1 MTQLLSR
8 PVSRTRGPVA
18 EERLNRRGSLEPRE
32 PGRPRRSRA
41 VSLVLA
47 CLILMT
53 LDLVGRDD
61 SPVDGVRRVV
71 GEAYAPVEAGVDA
84 VLSPFLAVSGWLH
97 TQDSLAEDVAR
108 LEAENARLRGELA
121 GGDYDRNR
129 LAEYDGLT
137 AAAEQIGYALVPA
150 RVIGVGAAQTF
161 SRTVTIDAGTRAGLR
176 PDLTV
181 VSAAGL
187 VGRVIRVTSS
197 TATVL
202 LVVDADSTVGGR
214 VGSSMK
220 IGFLHGR
227 GELGDFGR
235 TARLD
240 LELVD
245 QTSVPARGDA
255 VVTWGSED
263 GAPYV
268 AGVPV
273 GTVRSVYSSVRDT
286 TQRAVIDPFVDFGA
300 LDLVGVV
307 VPSGTESDRAVVE
320 PDGTLR

>member
-1 MTQLLSR
+1 MTDLMPR
-8 PVSRTRGPVA
+8 
-18 EERLNRRGSLEPRE
+18 ERLNRRGSLEPGE

-53 LDLVGRDD
+53 LDLVGGDD
-61 SPVDGVRRVV
+61 SPVDGARRLVA
-71 GEAYAPVEAGVDA
+71 EAYAPVDAGVDA
-84 VLSPFLAVSGWLH
+84 VLRPFLAVSGWLH

-108 LEAENARLRGELA
+108 LETENARLRGDLA
-121 GGDYDRNR
+121 GVDYDRNR

-137 AAAEQIGYALVPA
+137 SAAEQIGYALVPA

-245 QTSVPARGDA
+245 QTTVPAHGDA

-268 AGVPV
+268 SGVPV
-273 GTVRSVYSSVRDT
+273 GTVKSVYSSVRDT
-286 TQRAVIDPFVDFGA
+286 TQRAVIDPYVDFGA

-307 VPSGTESDRAVVE
+307 VPSGTDSDRAVVE

>member
-1 MTQLLSR
+1 MTLLHE
-8 PVSRTRGPVA
+8 P
-18 EERLNRRGSLEPRE
+18 ERLNRRGSLEPRE

-41 VSLVLA
+41 VALVLA
-47 CLILMT
+47 CLTLMT
-53 LDLVGRDD
+53 LDLVGGEA
-61 SPVDGVRRVV
+61 SPVDGARRLV
-71 GEAYAPVEAGVDA
+71 GEAYAPVESA
-84 VLSPFLAVSGWLH
+84 VNLAMGPFLAASDWFH
-97 TQDSLAEDVAR
+97 TQDSLVEDVDR
-108 LEAENARLRGELA
+108 LQSENEQLRGDLA
-121 GGDYDRNR
+121 TVDYDRNR
-129 LAEYDGLT
+129 LREYDGLT
-137 AAAEQIGYALVPA
+137 ATAEQIGYALVPA
-150 RVIGVGAAQTF
+150 RVIGLGAAQTF

-187 VGRVIRVTSS
+187 VGRVIRVTST

-202 LVVDADSTVGGR
+202 LVIDAESTVGGR
-214 VGSSMK
+214 VGSNMR

-245 QTSVPARGDA
+245 QSSVPVQGDP
-255 VVTWGSED
+255 VVTWGSQD

-273 GTVRSVYSSVRDT
+273 GTVRSVYTSVRDT
-286 TQRAVIDPFVDFGA
+286 TQRAVIDPYVDFGA

-307 VPSGTESDRAVVE
+307 VPSGSDSDRAVVE
-320 PDGTLR
+320 PDGSLR

>member
-1 MTQLLSR
+1 MTDLQSR
-8 PVSRTRGPVA
+8 PR
-18 EERLNRRGSLEPRE
+18 ERLNRRGSLEPRE
-32 PGRPRRSRA
+32 PGTPRRSRA
-41 VSLVLA
+41 LSLVMA
-47 CLILMT
+47 CLVLMT
-53 LDLVGRDD
+53 LDLVGGES
-61 SPVDGVRRVV
+61 SPVDAARRVV
-71 GEAYAPVEAGVDA
+71 GEAYAPVEAGADA
-84 VLSPFLAVSGWLH
+84 VLGPVLAVSSWFR
-97 TQDSLAEDVAR
+97 TQDSLTEDVAR
-108 LEAENARLRGELA
+108 LETENDRLRGDLA
-121 GGDYDRNR
+121 TVDYDRNR
-129 LAEYDGLT
+129 LQEYDGLT
-137 AAAEQIGYALVPA
+137 SAAEQLGYALVPA
-150 RVIGVGAAQTF
+150 RVIGIGPAQSF

-181 VSAAGL
+181 VNAAGL

-202 LVVDADSTVGGR
+202 LAIDAESTVGGR

-227 GELGDFGR
+227 GDLGDFGGQG
-235 TARLD
+235 RLD

-245 QTSVPARGDA
+245 QSVVPARGDT

-268 AGVPV
+268 SGVPV
-273 GTVRSVYSSVRDT
+273 GTVRSVYSSVRDS
-286 TQRAVIDPFVDFGA
+286 TQRAEIAPYVDFGA

-320 PDGTLR
+320 PDGSLR

>member
-1 MTQLLSR
+1 MTDLINR
-8 PVSRTRGPVA
+8 PVSRTRDAGD
-18 EERLNRRGSLEPRE
+18 RLNRRGSLEPRE

-41 VSLVLA
+41 LTLVLA
-47 CLILMT
+47 CLVLMT
-53 LDLVGRDD
+53 LDLVGGES
-61 SPVDGVRRVV
+61 SPVDPARRLV
-71 GEAYAPVEAGVDA
+71 GEAYAPVQAGVDT
-84 VLSPFLAVSGWLH
+84 VLSPFLAASRWFH
-97 TQDSLAEDVAR
+97 TQDSLTEDVQR
-108 LEAENARLRGELA
+108 LEAENALLRGDLA
-121 GGDYDRNR
+121 TIDFDRNR
-129 LAEYDGLT
+129 LQEYDGLT

-161 SRTVTIDAGTRAGLR
+161 SRTVTIDAGTSAGLR

-187 VGRVIRVTSS
+187 VGRVIRVTST

-202 LVVDADSTVGGR
+202 LVIDADSTVGGR

-245 QTSVPARGDA
+245 QTTVPARGDA
-255 VVTWGSED
+255 VVTWGSEG

-286 TQRAVIDPFVDFGA
+286 TQRAVIDPYVDFGA

-307 VPSGTESDRAVVE
+307 VPSGTDSDRAVVE

>member
-1 MTQLLSR
+1 MTDLLSR
-8 PVSRTRGPVA
+8 PDGRN
-18 EERLNRRGSLEPRE
+18 ERLNRRGSLEPRE
-32 PGRPRRSRA
+32 PGRPRRSSA
-41 VSLVLA
+41 LALVLA
-47 CLILMT
+47 CLTLMT
-53 LDLVGRDD
+53 LDLVGGES
-61 SPVDGVRRVV
+61 SPVEPARRLV

-84 VLSPFLAVSGWLH
+84 VLSPFLAVSAWFH
-97 TQDSLAEDVAR
+97 TQDSLTEDVAR
-108 LEAENARLRGELA
+108 LEAENAQLRGDLA
-121 GGDYDRNR
+121 GVDYDRNR
-129 LAEYDGLT
+129 LQEYDGLT

-161 SRTVTIDAGTRAGLR
+161 SRTVTIDAGTTAGLR
-176 PDLTV
+176 ADLTV

-187 VGRVIRVTSS
+187 VGRVIRVTST

-202 LVVDADSTVGGR
+202 LVIDADSTVGGR

-227 GELGDFGR
+227 GDLGDFGR
-235 TARLD
+235 TGRLD

-245 QTSVPARGDA
+245 QTSVPARGDS
-255 VVTWGSED
+255 VVTWGSA
-263 GAPYV
+263 GGGPYV
-268 AGVPV
+268 SGVPV

-286 TQRAVIDPFVDFGA
+286 TQRAVIEPYVDFGA

-307 VPSGTESDRAVVE
+307 VPAGTDSDRAVIE

>member
-1 MTQLLSR
+1 MTLLQ
-8 PVSRTRGPVA
+8 TRDERA
-18 EERLNRRGSLEPRE
+18 ERLNRRGSLESRE
-32 PGRPRRSRA
+32 PGRPRRSRV

-53 LDLVGRDD
+53 LDLVGGES
-61 SPVDGVRRVV
+61 SPVDAARRVV
-71 GEAYAPVEAGVDA
+71 GEAYAPVAAGADA
-84 VLSPFLAVSGWLH
+84 VLSPFFAVSGWFR
-97 TQDSLAEDVAR
+97 TQDGLTEDVAR
-108 LEAENARLRGELA
+108 LESENERLRADLA
-121 GGDYDRNR
+121 TIDYDRNR

-137 AAAEQIGYALVPA
+137 ATAEQIGYALVPA
-150 RVIGVGAAQTF
+150 RVIGIGPAQTF

-187 VGRVIRVTSS
+187 VGRVIRVTST

-227 GELGDFGR
+227 GELGDLGPKG
-235 TARLD
+235 RLD

-255 VVTWGSED
+255 VLTWGSQD

-268 AGVPV
+268 PGVPV
-273 GTVRSVYSSVRDT
+273 GVVRSVYTSVRDT
-286 TQRAVIDPFVDFGA
+286 TQRAVIEPYVDFGA

>member
-1 MTQLLSR
+1 MTLLQE
-8 PVSRTRGPVA
+8 P
-18 EERLNRRGSLEPRE
+18 ERLNRRGSLEPRE

-41 VSLVLA
+41 VALVLA

-53 LDLVGRDD
+53 LDLVGGEA
-61 SPVDGVRRVV
+61 SPVDGARRVV
-71 GEAYAPVEAGVDA
+71 GEAYGPVESATTT
-84 VLSPFLAVSGWLH
+84 VLGPFLAVSDWFH
-97 TQDSLAEDVAR
+97 TQDRLVEDVDR
-108 LEAENARLRGELA
+108 LRSENEQLRGELA
-121 GGDYDRNR
+121 GADYDRNR
-129 LAEYDGLT
+129 LREYDGLT
-137 AAAEQIGYALVPA
+137 ATAEQIGYALVPA
-150 RVIGVGAAQTF
+150 RVVGLGAAQTF

-187 VGRVIRVTSS
+187 VGRIIRVTST

-202 LVVDADSTVGGR
+202 LAIDADSTVGGR

-245 QTSVPARGDA
+245 QTSVPARGDS

-273 GTVRSVYSSVRDT
+273 GTVRSVYTSVRDT
-286 TQRAVIDPFVDFGA
+286 TQRAVIDPYVDFGS

-307 VPSGTESDRAVVE
+307 VPSGTDSDRAVVE
-320 PDGTLR
+320 PDGSLR

>member
-1 MTQLLSR
+1 MTLLQQR
-8 PVSRTRGPVA
+8 PAVRSQER
-18 EERLNRRGSLEPRE
+18 ERLNRRGSLESRE
-32 PGRPRRSRA
+32 PGRPRRSKA
-41 VSLVLA
+41 VALVLA
-47 CLILMT
+47 CLVLMT
-53 LDLVGRDD
+53 LDLVGGES
-61 SPVDGVRRVV
+61 SPVDAARRVV
-71 GEAYAPVEAGVDA
+71 GEAYSPVEAGVDA
-84 VLSPFLAVSGWLH
+84 VLTPFLAVSGWFR
-97 TQDSLAEDVAR
+97 TQDSLTDDVAR
-108 LEAENARLRGELA
+108 LEAENERLRGDL
-121 GGDYDRNR
+121 GTVDYDRNR
-129 LAEYDGLT
+129 LQEYDGLT
-137 AAAEQIGYALVPA
+137 ATAEQIGYALVPA
-150 RVIGVGAAQTF
+150 RVIGIGPAQAF
-161 SRTVTIDAGTRAGLR
+161 SRTVTIDAGTSSGLR

-202 LVVDADSTVGGR
+202 LVIDADSTVGGR
-214 VGSSMK
+214 VGNSMK

-235 TARLD
+235 TGRLD

-245 QTSVPARGDA
+245 QTTVPARGDS

-268 AGVPV
+268 SGVPV

-286 TQRAVIDPFVDFGA
+286 TQRAVIDPYVDFGA

-307 VPSGTESDRAVVE
+307 VPSGTDSDRAVVE

>member
-1 MTQLLSR
+1 MTLLQEPR
-8 PVSRTRGPVA
+8 
-18 EERLNRRGSLEPRE
+18 ERLNRRGSLEPRE

-41 VSLVLA
+41 LALVLA
-47 CLILMT
+47 CLTLMT
-53 LDLVGRDD
+53 LDLVGGES
-61 SPVDGVRRVV
+61 SPVDAARRVT
-71 GEAYAPVEAGVDA
+71 GEAYAPVGAAVDT
-84 VLSPFLAVSGWLH
+84 VLRPLIAAQAWFH
-97 TQDSLAEDVAR
+97 TQDQLVEDVDR
-108 LEAENARLRGELA
+108 LQAENDQLRGDLA
-121 GGDYDRNR
+121 TIDFDRNR
-129 LAEYDGLT
+129 LLEYDGLT
-137 AAAEQIGYALVPA
+137 ATAEQIGYALVPA
-150 RVIGVGAAQTF
+150 RVVGVGAAQTF

-187 VGRVIRVTSS
+187 VGRVIRVTST

-227 GELGDFGR
+227 GERGDFGR
-235 TARLD
+235 EARLD

-245 QTSVPARGDA
+245 QTSVPARGDT

-273 GTVRSVYSSVRDT
+273 GTVRSVYTSVRDT
-286 TQRAVIDPFVDFGA
+286 TQRAVVDPYVDFGA

-307 VPSGTESDRAVVE
+307 VPSGADSDRAVIE
-320 PDGTLR
+320 PDGSLG

>member
-1 MTQLLSR
+1 MTLLQER
-8 PVSRTRGPVA
+8 HH
-18 EERLNRRGSLEPRE
+18 EHDRLNRRGSLEPRE

-41 VSLVLA
+41 VALVLA
-47 CLILMT
+47 CLTLMT
-53 LDLVGRDD
+53 LDLVGGDD
-61 SPVDGVRRVV
+61 SPVDGARRLV
-71 GEAYAPVEAGVDA
+71 GEAYAPVEAGVNT
-84 VLSPFLAVSGWLH
+84 VLGPFLAVGEWFH
-97 TQDSLAEDVAR
+97 TQDRLVEDVDR
-108 LEAENARLRGELA
+108 LQAENEQLRGDLA
-121 GGDYDRNR
+121 TVDFDRNR
-129 LAEYDGLT
+129 LREYDGLT
-137 AAAEQIGYALVPA
+137 ATAEQIGYALVPA

-161 SRTVTIDAGTRAGLR
+161 SRTVTIDAGTDAGLR

-187 VGRVIRVTSS
+187 VGRVIRVTST

-202 LVVDADSTVGGR
+202 LVIDADSTVGGR

-227 GELGDFGR
+227 GDLGDFGR

-245 QTSVPARGDA
+245 QTTVPARGDT
-255 VVTWGSED
+255 VVTWGSQD

-268 AGVPV
+268 SGVPV

-286 TQRAVIDPFVDFGA
+286 TQRAVIDPYVDFGS

-307 VPSGTESDRAVVE
+307 VPSGTDSDRAVVE
-320 PDGTLR
+320 PDGTMQ

>member
-1 MTQLLSR
+1 MTDLLPR
-8 PVSRTRGPVA
+8 
-18 EERLNRRGSLEPRE
+18 ERLNRRGSLEPRE

-41 VSLVLA
+41 LSLVLA
-47 CLILMT
+47 CLVLMA
-53 LDLVGRDD
+53 LDLVGGES
-61 SPVDGVRRVV
+61 SPVDAGRRVV
-71 GEAYAPVEAGVDA
+71 GEAYAPVAAGVDA
-84 VLSPFLAVSGWLH
+84 VLAPFLAVSGWFH
-97 TQDSLAEDVAR
+97 TQDALTEDVAA
-108 LEAENARLRGELA
+108 LEAENARLRGDLA
-121 GGDYDRNR
+121 TVDYDRNR

-150 RVIGVGAAQTF
+150 RVIGVGSAQSF

-187 VGRVIRVTSS
+187 VGRVIRVTGT

-235 TARLD
+235 TGRLD

-245 QTSVPARGDA
+245 QTTVPARGDA
-255 VVTWGSED
+255 VVTWGSES

-286 TQRAVIDPFVDFGA
+286 TQRAVVDPFVDFGS

-307 VPSGTESDRAVVE
+307 VPSGTDSDRAVLE
-320 PDGTLR
+320 PDGALR

>member
-1 MTQLLSR
+1 MTDLMPR
-8 PVSRTRGPVA
+8 
-18 EERLNRRGSLEPRE
+18 ERLNRRGTLEPSE
-32 PGRPRRSRA
+32 PGRPRRSRV

-53 LDLVGRDD
+53 LDLVGGDD
-61 SPVDGVRRVV
+61 SPVDAVRRLV

-84 VLSPFLAVSGWLH
+84 VLSPFLAFSGWLR
-97 TQDSLAEDVAR
+97 TQDSLAEDVTR
-108 LEAENARLRGELA
+108 LEAENARLRGDLA
-121 GGDYDRNR
+121 GVDYDRNR
-129 LAEYDGLT
+129 LQEYDGLT
-137 AAAEQIGYALVPA
+137 TAAEQIGYALVPA

-187 VGRVIRVTSS
+187 VGRVIRVTSA

-220 IGFLHGR
+220 VGFLHGR

-245 QTSVPARGDA
+245 QTTVPARGDA

-268 AGVPV
+268 SGVPV

-286 TQRAVIDPFVDFGA
+286 TQRAVIDPYVDFGA

>member
-1 MTQLLSR
+1 MTDLLSR
-8 PVSRTRGPVA
+8 PR
-18 EERLNRRGSLEPRE
+18 ERLNRRGSLEPRE

-41 VSLVLA
+41 LSLVLA
-47 CLILMT
+47 CLVLMT
-53 LDLVGRDD
+53 LDLVGGES
-61 SPVDGVRRVV
+61 SPVDAARRVV

-84 VLSPFLAVSGWLH
+84 VLGPVLAVSGWLR
-97 TQDSLAEDVAR
+97 TQDSLTEDVAR
-108 LEAENARLRGELA
+108 LRAENDRLRGDLA
-121 GGDYDRNR
+121 TVDLDRNR
-129 LAEYDGLT
+129 LQEYDGLT

-150 RVIGVGAAQTF
+150 RVIGVGPAQTF
-161 SRTVTIDAGTRAGLR
+161 SRTVTIDAGTNAGLR

-181 VSAAGL
+181 VNAAGL

-202 LVVDADSTVGGR
+202 LVIDAESTVGGR

-227 GELGDFGR
+227 GELGDFGSR
-235 TARLD
+235 GRLD

-245 QTSVPARGDA
+245 QTAVPARGDT

-273 GTVRSVYSSVRDT
+273 GTVRSVYSSVRDS
-286 TQRAVIDPFVDFGA
+286 TQRAVIAPYVDFGS

-320 PDGTLR
+320 PDGVLR

>member
-1 MTQLLSR
+1 MTDLLSR
-8 PVSRTRGPVA
+8 PG
-18 EERLNRRGSLEPRE
+18 ERLNRRGSLEPRE

-41 VSLVLA
+41 LALVLA
-47 CLILMT
+47 CLTLMT
-53 LDLVGRDD
+53 LDLVGGES
-61 SPVDGVRRVV
+61 SPVDGARRLV
-71 GEAYAPVEAGVDA
+71 GEAYAPVAAGADA
-84 VLSPFLAVSGWLH
+84 MLAPFLQVSDWFH
-97 TQDSLAEDVAR
+97 TQDSLIEDVGR
-108 LEAENARLRGELA
+108 LEAENAQLRGDLSTV
-121 GGDYDRNR
+121 DFDRNR
-129 LAEYDGLT
+129 LREYDGLT
-137 AAAEQIGYALVPA
+137 ATADQIGYALVPA

-187 VGRVIRVTSS
+187 VGRVIRVTST

-202 LVVDADSTVGGR
+202 LVIDADSTVGGR
-214 VGSSMK
+214 VGSTMK

-227 GELGDFGR
+227 GDLGDFGR
-235 TARLD
+235 TGRLD

-245 QTSVPARGDA
+245 QTSVPARGDP

-286 TQRAVIDPFVDFGA
+286 TQRAVIDPYVDFGA

-307 VPSGTESDRAVVE
+307 VPSGAESDRAVIE
-320 PDGTLR
+320 PDGSLR

>member
-1 MTQLLSR
+1 MTDLLSKPR
-8 PVSRTRGPVA
+8 
-18 EERLNRRGSLEPRE
+18 ERLNRRGSLEPRD
-32 PGRPRRSRA
+32 PGTPRRSRA

-47 CLILMT
+47 CLVLMT
-53 LDLVGRDD
+53 LDLVGGDS
-61 SPVDGVRRVV
+61 SPVDAARRIV
-71 GEAYAPVEAGVDA
+71 GEAYAPVGAGVDA
-84 VLSPFLAVSGWLH
+84 VLTPVLAVSGWLH
-97 TQDSLAEDVAR
+97 TQDTLTEDVAR
-108 LEAENARLRGELA
+108 LEADNARLRGELA
-121 GGDYDRNR
+121 TVDYDRNR
-129 LAEYDGLT
+129 LEQYDGLT

-150 RVIGVGAAQTF
+150 RVIGIGPAQTF
-161 SRTVTIDAGTRAGLR
+161 SRTVTIDAGTNAGLR

-227 GELGDFGR
+227 GDLGDFGR
-235 TARLD
+235 SGRLD

-245 QTSVPARGDA
+245 QTTVPARGDA

-268 AGVPV
+268 SGVPV
-273 GTVRSVYSSVRDT
+273 GTVRSVYSSVRDS
-286 TQRAVIDPFVDFGA
+286 TQRAVIAPYVDFGA

-307 VPSGTESDRAVVE
+307 VPSGTESDRAVIE

>member
-1 MTQLLSR
+1 MTDLLSR
-8 PVSRTRGPVA
+8 PRRSPG
-18 EERLNRRGSLEPRE
+18 ERLNRRGSLEPRE

-41 VSLVLA
+41 LSLVLA
-47 CLILMT
+47 CLLLMT
-53 LDLVGRDD
+53 LDLVGGES
-61 SPVDGVRRVV
+61 SPVDAGRRVV
-71 GEAYAPVEAGVDA
+71 GEAYAPVAAGIDA
-84 VLSPFLAVSGWLH
+84 VLAPFLAVSGWVH
-97 TQDSLAEDVAR
+97 TQDALTEDVAR
-108 LEAENARLRGELA
+108 LEAENARLQGDLA
-121 GGDYDRNR
+121 TVDYDRNR

-137 AAAEQIGYALVPA
+137 ATAEQIGYALVPA

-187 VGRVIRVTSS
+187 VGRVIRVTGT

-202 LVVDADSTVGGR
+202 LVIDADSTVGGR

-220 IGFLHGR
+220 IGFLNGR
-227 GELGDFGR
+227 GDLGDFGG
-235 TARLD
+235 TGRLD

-245 QTSVPARGDA
+245 QSTVPARGDA
-255 VVTWGSED
+255 VVTWGSEN

-268 AGVPV
+268 SGVPV

-286 TQRAVIDPFVDFGA
+286 TQRAVVEPYVDFGA

-307 VPSGTESDRAVVE
+307 VPSGTASDRAVLE

>member
-1 MTQLLSR
+1 MTLLQHR
-8 PVSRTRGPVA
+8 DDQA
-18 EERLNRRGSLEPRE
+18 ERLNRRGRLESRE
-32 PGRPRRSRA
+32 PGRPRRSRV

-53 LDLVGRDD
+53 LDLVGGES
-61 SPVDGVRRVV
+61 SPVDAARRLV
-71 GEAYAPVEAGVDA
+71 GEAYAPVQAGVDA
-84 VLSPFLAVSGWLH
+84 ALTPFLALSGWFH
-97 TQDSLAEDVAR
+97 TQDGLTEDVAR
-108 LEAENARLRGELA
+108 LESDNERLRADLA
-121 GGDYDRNR
+121 TIDYDRNR

-137 AAAEQIGYALVPA
+137 ATADQLGYALVPA
-150 RVIGVGAAQTF
+150 RVIGIGAAQTF

-181 VSAAGL
+181 VSASGL
-187 VGRVIRVTSS
+187 VGRVIRVTGT

-202 LVVDADSTVGGR
+202 LVVDAESTVGGR

-227 GELGDFGR
+227 GELGDLGPEG
-235 TARLD
+235 RLD

-245 QTSVPARGDA
+245 QTSVPGRGDA
-255 VVTWGSED
+255 VLTWGSQD

-268 AGVPV
+268 AGVPIGV
-273 GTVRSVYSSVRDT
+273 IRSVYTSVRDT
-286 TQRAVIDPFVDFGA
+286 TQRAVIEPYVDFGA

-320 PDGTLR
+320 PDGSLR

>member
-1 MTQLLSR
+1 MTDLLNR
-8 PVSRTRGPVA
+8 PR
-18 EERLNRRGSLEPRE
+18 ERLNRRGSLEPRE
-32 PGRPRRSRA
+32 PGTPRRSRA
-41 VSLVLA
+41 LSLVLA
-47 CLILMT
+47 CLVLMT
-53 LDLVGRDD
+53 LDLVGGES
-61 SPVDGVRRVV
+61 SPVDAGRRVV
-71 GEAYAPVEAGVDA
+71 GEAYAPVAAGVDA
-84 VLSPFLAVSGWLH
+84 VLDPLLGISRWLH
-97 TQDSLAEDVAR
+97 TQDSLTEDVAR
-108 LEAENARLRGELA
+108 LEAENDRLRGDL
-121 GGDYDRNR
+121 GTVDYDRNR
-129 LAEYDGLT
+129 LQEYDGLT

-150 RVIGVGAAQTF
+150 RVIGIGASQTF

-187 VGRVIRVTSS
+187 VGRVIRVTST

-202 LVVDADSTVGGR
+202 LVIDADSTVGGR

-227 GELGDFGR
+227 GDLGDFGR
-235 TARLD
+235 EGRLD

-273 GTVRSVYSSVRDT
+273 GTVRSVYSSVRDS
-286 TQRAVIDPFVDFGA
+286 TQRAVIAPYVDFGA

-307 VPSGTESDRAVVE
+307 VPSGTDSDRAVVE
-320 PDGTLR
+320 PDGALR

>member
-1 MTQLLSR
+1 MTLLQQ
-8 PVSRTRGPVA
+8 P
-18 EERLNRRGSLEPRE
+18 ERLNRRGSLEPRE

-41 VSLVLA
+41 VAMVLA
-47 CLILMT
+47 CLTLMT
-53 LDLVGRDD
+53 LDLVGGES
-61 SPVDGVRRVV
+61 SPVDGARRLV
-71 GEAYAPVEAGVDA
+71 GEAYAPVATGVDT
-84 VLSPFLAVSGWLH
+84 VLSPFLAVSGWLR
-97 TQDSLAEDVAR
+97 TQDRLVEDVDR
-108 LEAENARLRGELA
+108 LQAENDRLRGDLSTL
-121 GGDYDRNR
+121 DFDRNR
-129 LAEYDGLT
+129 LVEYDGLT
-137 AAAEQIGYALVPA
+137 ATAEQIGYALVPA

-227 GELGDFGR
+227 GDLGDFGS

-245 QTSVPARGDA
+245 QGAVPAKGET
-255 VVTWGSED
+255 VVTWGSQD

-286 TQRAVIDPFVDFGA
+286 TQRAVVDPFVDFGA

-307 VPSGTESDRAVVE
+307 VPSGSDSDRAVME
-320 PDGTLR
+320 PDGSMR

>member
-1 MTQLLSR
+1 MTQVQER
-8 PVSRTRGPVA
+8 
-18 EERLNRRGSLEPRE
+18 ERLNRRGSLEPRE

-41 VSLVLA
+41 LALVLA
-47 CLILMT
+47 CLTLMT
-53 LDLVGRDD
+53 LDLVGGES
-61 SPVDGVRRVV
+61 SPVDGARRVV
-71 GEAYAPVEAGVDA
+71 GEAYAPVEAGVDT
-84 VLSPFLAVSGWLH
+84 VLRPVLAVGGWLH
-97 TQDSLAEDVAR
+97 TQDRLVEKVDR
-108 LEAENARLRGELA
+108 LEAENAQLRGDL
-121 GGDYDRNR
+121 GTVDFDRNR
-129 LAEYDGLT
+129 LREYDGLT
-137 AAAEQIGYALVPA
+137 ATADQLGYALVPA
-150 RVIGVGAAQTF
+150 RVVGVGAAQTF

-187 VGRVIRVTSS
+187 VGRVIRVTST

-227 GELGDFGR
+227 GDLGDFGR

-245 QTSVPARGDA
+245 QTSVPAKGDT
-255 VVTWGSED
+255 VVTWGSQD

-273 GTVRSVYSSVRDT
+273 GTVRSVYTSVRDT
-286 TQRAVIDPFVDFGA
+286 TQRAVIDPYVDFGS

-307 VPSGTESDRAVVE
+307 VPSGTDSDRAVIE
-320 PDGTLR
+320 PDGSLR

>member
-1 MTQLLSR
+1 MTDLLSR
-8 PVSRTRGPVA
+8 PR
-18 EERLNRRGSLEPRE
+18 ERLNRRGSLEPRE
-32 PGRPRRSRA
+32 AGAPRRSRA

-47 CLILMT
+47 CLVLMT
-53 LDLVGRDD
+53 LDLVGGES
-61 SPVDGVRRVV
+61 SPVDAGRRVV
-71 GEAYAPVEAGVDA
+71 GEAYAPVGAGVDA
-84 VLSPFLAVSGWLH
+84 LLAPILALSGWLH
-97 TQDSLAEDVAR
+97 TQDSLTEDVAR
-108 LEAENARLRGELA
+108 LEADNARLRGDLA
-121 GGDYDRNR
+121 TLDYDRNR
-129 LAEYDGLT
+129 LEEYDGLT
-137 AAAEQIGYALVPA
+137 ATAEQIGYALVPA
-150 RVIGVGAAQTF
+150 RVIGIGPAQTF
-161 SRTVTIDAGTRAGLR
+161 SRTVTIDAGTNAGLR

-227 GELGDFGR
+227 GDLGDFGR
-235 TARLD
+235 AGRLD

-245 QTSVPARGDA
+245 QTTVPARGDT

-268 AGVPV
+268 SGVPV
-273 GTVRSVYSSVRDT
+273 GTVRSVYSSVRDS
-286 TQRAVIDPFVDFGA
+286 TQRAVIAPYVDFGA

>member
-1 MTQLLSR
+1 MTDLLPR
-8 PVSRTRGPVA
+8 
-18 EERLNRRGSLEPRE
+18 ERLNRRGSLEPRE
-32 PGRPRRSRA
+32 PGRPRRSRV

-53 LDLVGRDD
+53 LDLVGGEH
-61 SPVDGVRRVV
+61 SPVDGVRRLV

-84 VLSPFLAVSGWLH
+84 VLSPFLAVSRWFH

-108 LEAENARLRGELA
+108 LEAENARLRGDLA
-121 GGDYDRNR
+121 GVDYDRNR

-137 AAAEQIGYALVPA
+137 SAAEQIGYALVPA

-214 VGSSMK
+214 VGTSMK

-227 GELGDFGR
+227 GDLGDFGR

-245 QTSVPARGDA
+245 QTTLPARGDA

-268 AGVPV
+268 SGVPV
-273 GTVRSVYSSVRDT
+273 GTVKSVYSSVRDT
-286 TQRAVIDPFVDFGA
+286 TQRAVIDPYVDFGA

-307 VPSGTESDRAVVE
+307 VPSGTESDRAVIE